1 MKKDREKVLH
11 EYFIEWIQMYKVGA
25 IRDTTLEKYYIS
37 YRHLINLAPTLRLK
51 DLNRKTY
58 QQLMNDF
65 AVTHERQTT
74 MDFHHQV
81 KSAIFDAFDDGLID
95 RDPTRK
101 VVIKGKV
108 PVEKKAQYLNQ
119 FELKALLNQ
128 LNLGAE
134 INYDWLI
141 FLISK
146 TGLRFG
152 EALGI
157 TPKDFD
163 FARQTLEINKTWN
176 YKKAVGGFQPTKNH
190 SSNRKIQL
198 DWQTVMQFSHLIVNL
213 KLNDPIF
220 IKERIHN
227 STINQLLQ
235 KHCRNANVSEIT
247 IHSLRHTHA
256 SLLLYGGVSIATVAK
271 RLGHSNITTTQNTY
285 LHIIHELENQDNNK
299 MMNVLSNII

>member
-1 MKKDREKVLH
+1 MKKNREKVLH
-11 EYFIEWIQMYKVGA
+11 EYFIEWVQMYKVGA

-37 YRHLINLAPTLRLK
+37 YRHLINLAPALRLK

-65 AVTHERQTT
+65 AATHERQTT

-128 LNLGAE
+128 LNLDTE

-152 EALGI
+152 EALGL

-163 FARQTLEINKTWN
+163 FSRQTLEINKTWN
-176 YKKAVGGFQPTKNH
+176 YKKAVGGFQPTKNN

-213 KLNDPIF
+213 KPNEPIF

-235 KHCRNANVSEIT
+235 RHCRNASVSEIT

>member
-1 MKKDREKVLH
+1 MKKNQEKVLH
-11 EYFIEWIQMYKVGA
+11 EYFIEWVEMYKVGA

-37 YRHLINLAPTLRLK
+37 HKHLINLAPSLRLK

-65 AVTHERQTT
+65 AETHERQTT

-128 LNLGAE
+128 LNLGAD

-141 FLISK
+141 YLISK

-152 EALGI
+152 EALGV

-163 FARQTLEINKTWN
+163 FAHQTLEINKTWN

-213 KLNDPIF
+213 KPNEPIF

-235 KHCRNANVSEIT
+235 KHCRNASISEIT

>member
-1 MKKDREKVLH
+1 MKNNKEKKLH
-11 EYFIEWIQMYKVGA
+11 QYFIDWVLIYKVGA

-37 YRHLINLAPTLRLK
+37 HKHLVNLAPSLRLK

-65 AVTHERQTT
+65 AETHERQTT

-128 LNLGAE
+128 LNLGTD

-141 FLISK
+141 YLISK

-152 EALGI
+152 EALGV

-163 FARQTLEINKTWN
+163 FAHQTLEINKTWN
-176 YKKAVGGFQPTKNH
+176 YKKAVGGFQPTKNY

-213 KLNDPIF
+213 EPKEPIF

-235 KHCRNANVSEIT
+235 RHCRNANVSEIT

-299 MMNVLSNII
+299 MMNVLSNIL

>member
-1 MKKDREKVLH
+1 MKKNQEKVLH
-11 EYFIEWIQMYKVGA
+11 EYFIEWVQMYKVGA

-37 YRHLINLAPTLRLK
+37 YRHLINLAPNLRLK

-65 AVTHERQTT
+65 AETHERQTT

-128 LNLGAE
+128 LNLGTD

-141 FLISK
+141 YLISK

-152 EALGI
+152 EALGV

-163 FARQTLEINKTWN
+163 FAHQTLEINKTWN

-213 KLNDPIF
+213 KPNEPIF
-220 IKERIHN
+220 IKDRIHN

-235 KHCRNANVSEIT
+235 KHCRNASVSEIT

>member
-1 MKKDREKVLH
+1 MKKDSEKVLH
-11 EYFIEWIQMYKVGA
+11 KYFIEWVEMYKVGA

-37 YRHLINLAPTLRLK
+37 HKHLVNLAPNLRLK

-65 AVTHERQTT
+65 AETHERQTT

-119 FELKALLNQ
+119 FELKALLSQ
-128 LNLGAE
+128 LNLDAE

-141 FLISK
+141 YLISK

-152 EALGI
+152 EALGV

-163 FARQTLEINKTWN
+163 FAHQTLEINKTWN
-176 YKKAVGGFQPTKNH
+176 YKKAVGGFQPTKNY

-213 KLNDPIF
+213 KPNEPIF

-235 KHCRNANVSEIT
+235 KHCRNASISEIT

-299 MMNVLSNII
+299 MMNVLSNIL